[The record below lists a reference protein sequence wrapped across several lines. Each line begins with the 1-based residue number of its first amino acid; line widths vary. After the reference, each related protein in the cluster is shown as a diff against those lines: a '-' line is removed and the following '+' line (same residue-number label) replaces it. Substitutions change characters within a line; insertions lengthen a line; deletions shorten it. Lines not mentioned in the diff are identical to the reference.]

1 MKLSF
6 SKQTPELLIADLTD
20 QTVRYLVVRFNKSR
34 VQLISRGKFD
44 VDSLDEGVGLA
55 EQIRTNLD
63 EQSISCNRACLLLS
77 RPSIDT
83 VSDSLPPASEA
94 ELPIL
99 VANLVAQHNEDAEQ
113 KVIDFLVTSHSEDEG
128 VDVLAMTC
136 DRSLI
141 ESHQSEFSRSGF
153 ALQNITYSGLGAV
166 ELLGK
171 VAHQKQPIAAAIT
184 FTDQTTKI
192 AVLHNGLPLLFRSL
206 QAGLEPNKA
215 YGSALAAEL
224 QRTLAFVGVADE
236 DSAQVY
242 LIGEKSGL
250 MEVASLLAET
260 MSSSVS
266 VADACDHIDSS
277 EIQSFDDAPSYAN
290 LIGVAS
296 ALSNERLDLDFVHPR
311 EAPKP
316 PSKVKRLTFWAA
328 VAASV
333 FLFLGYLWYSD
344 SQEQQQAI
352 DAKKSS
358 LSRFT
363 KRANKALEYQDLVDA
378 VNLWQKSDVA
388 WLDEIRDLSERF
400 PLKSESLV
408 KRMTMSSGTDGVAVV
423 DISVQV
429 SSPDVVTELEAAL
442 RDERHSVTSKRVAE
456 VSDTE
461 NLNWSFETRI
471 LIKPTERPPLILAE
485 PPLADSQAQE
495 SGQ

>member
-1 MKLSF
+1 MRLSL

-20 QTVRYLVVRFNKSR
+20 QAVRYLVVRFSKDR
-34 VQLISRGKFD
+34 IQLISRGQFD
-44 VDSLDEGVGLA
+44 VHSQDDGVGLA
-55 EQIRTNLD
+55 QQIRMLLD
-63 EQSISCNRACLLLS
+63 EQSISCNQACLLLS

-83 VSDSLPPASEA
+83 VTDSLPPASTD

-99 VANLVAQHNEDAEQ
+99 VANLVAQHDEDADQ
-113 KVIDFLVTSHSEDEG
+113 KVIDFLVTSQSDDKG
-128 VDVLAMTC
+128 IDVLAMTC
-136 DRSLI
+136 DRSMI
-141 ESHQSEFSRSGF
+141 ESHQKEFSRNGF
-153 ALQNITYSGLGAV
+153 SLRNITYSGLGAV

-192 AVLHNGLPLLFRSL
+192 AVLHHGRPLLFRSL
-206 QAGLEPNKA
+206 QTGLESTSA

-250 MEVASLLAET
+250 MEIASLLADT
-260 MSSSVS
+260 LSCSVS
-266 VADACDHIDSS
+266 VADACDHIDRS
-277 EIQSFDDAPSYAN
+277 EISSFDDAPGYAN

-296 ALSNERLDLDFVHPR
+296 AISNERLDLDFMNPR
-311 EAPKP
+311 EAPTP
-316 PSKVKRLTFWAA
+316 PSQVTRLTFWAA

-344 SQEQQQAI
+344 TQEQQQAI

-358 LSRFT
+358 LSRFA

-378 VNLWQKSDVA
+378 VNQWQRSDVA

-408 KRMTMSSGTDGVAVV
+408 KRMTMSSGADGVATV

-442 RDERHSVTSKRVAE
+442 RDDRHSVTSKRVAE

-471 LIKPTERPPLILAE
+471 LLKPTKRPPLV
-485 PPLADSQAQE
+485 LADRPPTDSQTQE
-495 SGQ
+495 SDQ